1 MRLPISNY
9 PIMNQNQSSGHNLK
23 RLKLASS
30 AIATFVLGLVVS
42 APFIPSIAQAQSDAS
57 QIALQH
63 PGWVRVPGALVR
75 PDCVHQ
81 IPKGAG
87 PRIENGRD
95 TGDVS
100 LHGNVIAH
108 YEPCSE
114 DATVRFAQEASEADI
129 ISNSTGSGTVEAS
142 YWDDTSLGSTDN
154 MDFVGNNLTVPT
166 KPSNN
171 GGVILLYNGIE
182 NSTGAYLFSP
192 TLQYGDNGGVGGN
205 YWGIVTYFVTP
216 GSTYVSPVEKVNNG
230 DSLSLFTEIYSN
242 PSGSYD
248 WLVEVEDLTNGA
260 FTYQD
265 DVSTGLHFNFA
276 IAGSL
281 AVSNLTS
288 CSEFPASGKAV
299 FTSTVVDH
307 DYPSYKALSPKW
319 KGSTYSYGGPACG
332 FKVTAGNK
340 TTLTF

>member
-1 MRLPISNY
+1 MRSPISNRQ
-9 PIMNQNQSSGHNLK
+9 IMDQNQPSGSNLR
-23 RLKLASS
+23 RLKMASV
-30 AIATFVLGLVVS
+30 AIVTFVFGLAVS
-42 APFIPSIAQAQSDAS
+42 FTGPSAHAQTDAS

-100 LHGNVIAH
+100 LHGNVVAH

-114 DATVRFAQEASEADI
+114 DATVRFAQESSDADI

-142 YWDDTSLGSTDN
+142 YWDDTSLGSSDN

-166 KPSNN
+166 KPSKN
-171 GGVILLYNGIE
+171 GGVILLYNGLE

-216 GSTYVSPVEKVNNG
+216 GNTYVSPVEKVNNG

-276 IAGSL
+276 IAGAL

-288 CSEFPASGKAV
+288 CSEFPASDKAV
-299 FTSTVVDH
+299 FTSTLVDH

-319 KGSTYSYGGPACG
+319 KGSTYAYGGPACG
-332 FKVTAGNK
+332 FKVTPGNK
-340 TTLTF
+340 STLTF